1 MRTLLLLE
9 DDLSLGAILKEGLES
24 QGFGVTWAKDC
35 RTAESLLSAQKESP
49 FDLAILDVSLPD
61 GSGFEFATKMK
72 AATPSPFIFM
82 TALNSAENRLAGFD
96 LGAEEFI
103 PKPFHFRE
111 LLLRIEHVLKTHSGS
126 GTKPRSKLQIP
137 AGTLDLDKMC
147 VEHHTGQ
154 TSFIALR
161 DFRVLRLLIEQSPRP
176 VSRDEVLDLIWGED
190 QFPTQRTVD
199 NCIVRL
205 RQILQDTEG
214 KLIRSVRGMGYQW
227 TLGADEN
234 LTGDSS

>member
-1 MRTLLLLE
+1 MSTLLLLE
-9 DDLSLGAILKEGLES
+9 DDPSLGATLKEGLES
-24 QGFGVTWAKDC
+24 RGFSVSWAQDC
-35 RTAESLLSAQKESP
+35 GEARRLLSSRAGDPGQAT

-61 GSGFEFATKMK
+61 GSGFDLAGEIRKRQDF
-72 AATPSPFIFM
+72 PFVFM
-82 TALNSAENRLAGFD
+82 TAMNSAENRLAGYD

-111 LLLRIEHVLKTHSGS
+111 LLIRIEHVLKTHSS
-126 GTKPRSKLQIP
+126 RARSRIQLP

-147 VEHHTGQ
+147 LEHSSGR

-161 DFRVLRLLIEQSPRP
+161 DFRVLKLLIEQSPRP
-176 VSRDEVLDLIWGED
+176 VSRDEMLDLIWGED

-205 RQILQDTEG
+205 RQLLEDTEG
-214 KLIRSVRGMGYQW
+214 RLIRSVRGMGYQW
-227 TLGADEN
+227 IQE
-234 LTGDSS
+234 GDAE

>member
-1 MRTLLLLE
+1 MKTLLLLE
-9 DDLSLGAILKEGLES
+9 DDLSLGAILKEGLEA

-35 RTAESLLSAQKESP
+35 KSAESLLGSQKDSP

-61 GSGFEFATKMK
+61 GSGFEFAGKMK
-72 AATPSPFIFM
+72 ASSPSPFIFM

-111 LLLRIEHVLKTHSGS
+111 LLIRIEHVLKTHSGS
-126 GTKPRSKLQIP
+126 SAKPRSKLQIP

-147 VEHHTGQ
+147 VEQASGQ

-161 DFRVLRLLIEQSPRP
+161 DFRVLKLLIEQSPRP
-176 VSRDEVLDLIWGED
+176 VSRDEILDLIWGED
-190 QFPTQRTVD
+190 QYPTQRTVD
-199 NCIVRL
+199 NCMVRL
-205 RQILQDTEG
+205 RQLLQDTDG
-214 KLIRSVRGMGYQW
+214 SLIRSVRGMGYQW
-227 TLGADEN
+227 ILSSEEN
-234 LTGDSS
+234 QAGGSP